1 MRATNALPFAIFC
14 LLVWSCCGLAA
25 GPARAGA
32 WLRAEGDG
40 FASWSIKVQDGADT
54 KGYSTLYAEYG
65 LNPDLT
71 GGLDIGSDEE
81 GEYKAL
87 AFVLM
92 PIRRDDLHIAF
103 QLAAGAIA
111 DDPALRPGISVGRG
125 LRISGRD
132 GWANIDIR
140 AAIMP
145 GDVDL
150 SIDATLGWAVWE
162 GTKMIWQL
170 QQGGALADPDFLRA
184 TASVVWQVAPRRHI
198 EIGATTS
205 LINAEDF
212 GVQIGVWQTF
222 GQGR

>member
-1 MRATNALPFAIFC
+1 MRPAHALPFALCC
-14 LLVWSCCGLAA
+14 LLAWLAA

-40 FASWSIKVQDGADT
+40 FSSWSIKVQDGADS

-71 GGLDIGSDEE
+71 GGLDIGSDET
-81 GEYKAL
+81 GDYKAL

-92 PIRRDDLHIAF
+92 PIRRDTLHVAF

-111 DDPALRPGISVGRG
+111 NDPALRPGISVGRG
-125 LRISGRD
+125 LRIGGLD
-132 GWANIDIR
+132 GWANVDLR
-140 AAIMP
+140 APITP

-150 SIDATLGWAVWE
+150 AIDATLGLTVWE

-170 QQGGALADPDFLRA
+170 QQGGAPHAPDFLRA
-184 TASVVWQVAPRRHI
+184 TASVVWQVSAGRHI
-198 EIGATTS
+198 EVGTTTS

-212 GVQIGVWQTF
+212 GLQIGIWKTF
-222 GQGR
+222 